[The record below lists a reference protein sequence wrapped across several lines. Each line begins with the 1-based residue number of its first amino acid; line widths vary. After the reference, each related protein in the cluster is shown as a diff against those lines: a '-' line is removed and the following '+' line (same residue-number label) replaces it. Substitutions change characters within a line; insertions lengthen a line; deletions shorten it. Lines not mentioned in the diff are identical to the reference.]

1 MEHQVDTHHDQERAP
16 ELADLE
22 LPDKPDGPGAAAI
35 LAAGIG
41 LFALGLFTVLAEASE
56 GIKEFFEGFEM
67 DRGVGP
73 LAGKTTLA
81 VVAWLVAW
89 VVLALAWRGKDV
101 SLRVWFWVGLFLG
114 VLGALG
120 TFPPFF
126 LLFEAG

>member
-1 MEHQVDTHHDQERAP
+1 MDTHHDKERAP
-16 ELADLE
+16 ELADLD

-41 LFALGLFTVLAEASE
+41 LFGLGLFTVLAEASE

-101 SLRVWFWVGLFLG
+101 SLRIWFWVGLLLG

-120 TFPPFF
+120 TFPPIF
-126 LLFEAG
+126 LSFEAG

>member
-1 MEHQVDTHHDQERAP
+1 MEHQVDTHHDKERAP
-16 ELADLE
+16 ELADLD

-41 LFALGLFTVLAEASE
+41 LFGLGLFTVLAEASE

-101 SLRVWFWVGLFLG
+101 SLRIWFWVGLLLG

-120 TFPPFF
+120 TFPPIF
-126 LLFEAG
+126 LSFEAG